1 MHRQLITVTL
11 LSPLRC
17 KTSRQAALCR
27 WRKTWGTRLHRKSK
41 SQLCLTSLLLSSA
54 HAKVIQEGNTKA
66 RPHQPTA
73 ATKPRHPRPIRRIT
87 QVHRLPALPPTD
99 HDAHKSEFF
108 QPDGNHCTH
117 LLLAARR
124 HRCMH
129 PLLLQDVLRYRP
141 FLPELRPAGCPQ
153 ASRRPAAALLPATA
167 ASHCSSEG
175 CHTRER
181 RRAGCELMEF

>member
-1 MHRQLITVTL
+1 MRRQLITVTS

-17 KTSRQAALCR
+17 KTSKQAAMCR

-41 SQLCLTSLLLSSA
+41 AQPRLTSCLLSGA
-54 HAKVIQEGNTKA
+54 HTKEFQEVNTKA

-73 ATKPRHPRPIRRIT
+73 PTKSCHPRPIRRST
-87 QVHRLPALPPTD
+87 QVHRLPALSPTD
-99 HDAHKSEFF
+99 HDAHKPELI
-108 QPDGNHCTH
+108 QPDRNHCAH
-117 LLLAARR
+117 LLLAAWR
-124 HRCMH
+124 HWCMH

-167 ASHCSSEG
+167 ESHGSSEG
-175 CHTRER
+175 CHTREK